1 MNILIIDDD
10 QMKYKYLTNGLLKA
24 DPTNVVRWQKDYEQ
38 ATEYISRNAE
48 YIDLILLDWCFPSDA
63 MSRPQYAMGKSV
75 LTYMNMMG
83 LTNDVIICS
92 SDMVSINKHEFP
104 FVKGAICY
112 WPDPSIFNQINE
124 FLKSQEEDIEQKDT
138 HIRSLR
144 PKRPNECTGYK
155 RRMSSQPWWQK

>member
-1 MNILIIDDD
+1 MNILIVDDD
-10 QMKYKYLTNGLLKA
+10 QMKYKYLASCLMKD

-38 ATEYISRNAE
+38 ATEYIYRNAE

-63 MSRPQYAMGKSV
+63 MSRPQYAMGKRV

-83 LTNDVIICS
+83 LSNNVIICS
-92 SDMVSINKHEFP
+92 SDMVAIDKSEFP

-112 WPDPSIFNQINE
+112 WPDFSVVNQIHE
-124 FLKSQEEDIEQKDT
+124 FLNPTEEETKDT

-144 PKRPNECTGYK
+144 PKKPNECTGYK